1 LRKKLLI
8 LNLALGVLL
17 IAGLLEFRHQV
28 IAAWERYSILS
39 ETGGPVSPTAFPA
52 PNELAGVRPADHLPI
67 VERLLFSPDRNPI
80 VEVEAP
86 APAEAVKR
94 PPLPVLVGVMDFGH
108 GPIALM
114 APDGGT
120 RPKPVALG
128 ERVGEYIFR
137 AAGLEKITLEW
148 QGQNIEVAQSEL
160 VARAT
165 EQPRTNAIRES
176 RGGPRPTGAVPPK
189 AGANTTE
196 KRESSSLGGKYNI
209 GREIRPGVYA
219 ADPKDTAADGTV
231 YQGHIKRTRRTP
243 FGTTAWWEKQGTTG
257 ESK

>member
-1 LRKKLLI
+1 MKKKLLI

-17 IAGLLEFRHQV
+17 IAGVLEFRHQA
-28 IAAWERYSILS
+28 ITARERYSILS
-39 ETGGPVSPTAFPA
+39 ETGGPASPAAFPA

-86 APAEAVKR
+86 APAEPVKR
-94 PPLPVLVGVMDFGH
+94 PALPVLVGVMDFGR

-120 RPKPVALG
+120 RPKPIALG
-128 ERVGEYIFR
+128 EQVGEYIFR
-137 AAGLEKITLEW
+137 AAGPQKITLEW
-148 QGQNIEVAQSEL
+148 QGQSIEVAQSEL

-165 EQPRTNAIRES
+165 EQPRTNAVRE
-176 RGGPRPTGAVPPK
+176 RGGTRP
-189 AGANTTE
+189 AGAAPAKSGANATGQ
-196 KRESSSLGGKYNI
+196 RDSSSLGGRYNI
-209 GREIRPGVYA
+209 GREIRPGAFA
-219 ADPKDTAADGTV
+219 ADPKDSSAEGTV
-231 YQGHIKRTRRTP
+231 FQGHIKRVRRTP
-243 FGTTAWWEKQGTTG
+243 FGATAWWEKQGTTG

>member
-17 IAGLLEFRHQV
+17 IAGVLEFRHQV
-28 IAAWERYSILS
+28 MTAWERYSIFS
-39 ETGGPVSPTAFPA
+39 ETGDSTSPAAFPA
-52 PNELAGVRPADHLPI
+52 PSEMAGVRPADHLPI

-86 APAEAVKR
+86 APPEPVRR
-94 PPLPVLVGVMDFGH
+94 PALPMLVGVMDFGR

-114 APDGGT
+114 APDSGSK
-120 RPKPVALG
+120 PKPIALG
-128 ERVGEYIFR
+128 EQVGEYIFR
-137 AAGLEKITLEW
+137 AAGPEKITLEW
-148 QGQNIEVAQSEL
+148 QGQIIEVAQSEL

-165 EQPRTNAIRES
+165 EQPRTNAVRES
-176 RGGPRPTGAVPPK
+176 RGGTRP
-189 AGANTTE
+189 AGAPAKSSANATE
-196 KRESSSLGGKYNI
+196 QRDSSSLGGRYNI
-209 GREIRPGVYA
+209 GREIRPGAFA
-219 ADPKDTAADGTV
+219 ADPKDAAPEGTV

-257 ESK
+257 GSK